1 MPEKIDD
8 GSIPFT
14 ADATSRR
21 PARRP
26 GKNIVLCADGTG
38 NIGGE
43 TPDSNVYRVYKMVE
57 LHDAEI
63 EQVKFYDNGVGTAK
77 NKYWRAISGAFGGGF
92 KSNVCDLY
100 QFLARSYD
108 PGDRIYLFGFSRGAA
123 TVRAFS
129 GFIAT
134 CGLIDGRDLSQDLLR
149 ERTEEAYEAYKLARG
164 PQKPQKAEK
173 LRQPQDGFAHGV
185 PPVEALCVW
194 DSVAAL
200 GLPQNFKVLGLVI
213 WFVNFLFAMMEKMVD
228 WVLPHRFH
236 NYELTANVRNA
247 FHAIA
252 IDDERLTFQPMV
264 WDENAVGPETHV
276 EQVWFAGAH
285 SNVGGGYA
293 RNGLSSV
300 ALLWMML
307 RVEKLG
313 LHFEDGALRSA
324 ADDVNEHGRLFDSR
338 DGFSIY
344 YRFEPRRIAK
354 LCAGKLRGPVA
365 IHRSALER
373 IERRTANYA
382 PGMLPLEFE
391 VTDTPLD
398 TAPIPLR
405 ITADEKD
412 WQEARKRVDRWVF
425 WRAILYN
432 TFLEVSIWLALCAIY
447 FVSKDDPGTPPETGW
462 QYWVWNAASYALPAS
477 FENLGYGL
485 ILSIWVPLG
494 LVGLFILFTSLKKLF
509 RGRELA
515 AREDARKLIRQAWH
529 AVKG

>member
-1 MPEKIDD
+1 MAENLNEET
-8 GSIPFT
+8 IPFT
-14 ADATSRR
+14 EAASSRR
-21 PARRP
+21 PARQP

-57 LHDAEI
+57 LHDAEF

-149 ERTEEAYEAYKLARG
+149 KRTEEAYEAYKAARG
-164 PQKPQKAEK
+164 PKKPEKADQM
-173 LRQPQDGFAHGV
+173 RQPREGYSHGV

-213 WFVNFLFAMMEKMVD
+213 WFVNFLFAMLEKAVD

-236 NYELTANVRNA
+236 NYELTENVRHA

-264 WDENAVGPETHV
+264 WDETLSPKTHV

-300 ALLWMML
+300 ALLWMMV

-313 LHFEDGALRSA
+313 LHFEDGSLRGA

-338 DGFSIY
+338 DGLSIY
-344 YRFEPRRIAK
+344 YRFEPRRIVK
-354 LCAGKLRGPVA
+354 LCEGKLRGPIA
-365 IHRSALER
+365 IHRSTLER
-373 IERRTANYA
+373 IDRRTANYA
-382 PGMLPLEFE
+382 PGMLPNEFE

-398 TAPIPLR
+398 SPAIPMR
-405 ITADEKD
+405 IAGDEVWK
-412 WQEARKRVDRWVF
+412 EARKRVDRWVF

-432 TFLEVSIWLALCAIY
+432 TFLEVSIWLAVMAIY
-447 FVSKDDPGTPPETGW
+447 FISKPPETPALVKGTW
-462 QYWVWNAASYALPAS
+462 QYWVWNAASYALPS
-477 FENLGYGL
+477 SLESLGNAL
-485 ILSIWVPLG
+485 ILSIWIPVG
-494 LVGLFILFTSLKKLF
+494 LVALFIIFTSLKKTF

-515 AREDARKLIRQAWH
+515 AREDARKLIRKAWH